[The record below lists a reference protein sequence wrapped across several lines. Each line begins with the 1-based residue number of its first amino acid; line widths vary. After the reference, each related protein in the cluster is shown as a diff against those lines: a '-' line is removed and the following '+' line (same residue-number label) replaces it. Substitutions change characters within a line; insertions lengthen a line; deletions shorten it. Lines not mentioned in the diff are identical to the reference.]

1 MASHPIPPHRT
12 CGTAEVHHR
21 LLERRLYQQHR
32 IDIELFTA
40 RFQYFGGAD
49 RRTGV
54 TVIPTAV
61 HVLYKD
67 DAANISDAQIQS
79 QMDVLNFDFR
89 GANADIARV
98 PEVWKGLTGDAR
110 VEFKLEAVTRTRTDV
125 NAFTTD
131 DGMKATA
138 TGGIDPHPT
147 DTYLNIWVCELS
159 GGLLGYAQFPGG
171 PPETDGVVVWH
182 RAFGTSGTAA
192 APFNAGRTATH
203 EVGHWLNLFHIWGD
217 RLDCQGTDQVADTP
231 GQQAPNYGKPVFPR
245 ISCNNG
251 PHGDMFMNYM
261 DYVDDEAMYMFTQG
275 QVVRMQAA
283 LDGPRSS
290 IGRTPT

>member
-1 MASHPIPPHRT
+1 MSHPLPPHRT

-32 IDIELFTA
+32 IDIELFTS

-54 TVIPTAV
+54 TVIPTVV
-61 HVLYKD
+61 HALYKD
-67 DAANISDAQIQS
+67 DAANIADAQVHS
-79 QMDVLNFDFR
+79 QIDVLNQDFR
-89 GANADIARV
+89 AANPDRAKV
-98 PEVWKGLTGDAR
+98 PDVWSGVTGDAR
-110 VEFKLEAVTRTRTDV
+110 IEFKLETVTRTRTQVD
-125 NAFTTD
+125 AFTTD
-131 DGMKATA
+131 DAMKATA
-138 TGGIDPHPT
+138 TGGIDPW
-147 DTYLNIWVCELS
+147 DTERYLNIWVCELS

-182 RAFGTSGTAA
+182 RAFGANGTAS
-192 APFNAGRTATH
+192 APFHFGRTATH

-217 RLDCQGTDQVADTP
+217 RLDCRGTDEVVDTP
-231 GQQAPNYGKPVFPR
+231 TQQAPNYGKPTFPKV
-245 ISCNNG
+245 SCNNA
-251 PHGDMFMNYM
+251 PNGDMFMNYM

-283 LDGPRSS
+283 LDGPRAAMA
-290 IGRTPT
+290 RTTT